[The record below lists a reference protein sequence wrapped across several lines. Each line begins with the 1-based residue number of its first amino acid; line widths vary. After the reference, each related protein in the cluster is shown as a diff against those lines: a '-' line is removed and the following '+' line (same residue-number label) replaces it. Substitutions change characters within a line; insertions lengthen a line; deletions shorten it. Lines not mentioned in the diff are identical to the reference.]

1 MTHDADTVICSARGC
16 HQQAVW
22 MLEWRNPRLHS
33 VDRRKHW
40 ATCDSHKDSL
50 SGFLTS
56 RNFPC
61 RILTMDEYI
70 ARATETTC

>member
-1 MTHDADTVICSARGC
+1 
-16 HQQAVW
+16 